1 MVSFA
6 VAARYIRSV
15 IAWDTQRPYPGSMSQ
30 PPRTS
35 DRIAHAA
42 LLAACLT
49 PLIGLIAGACTRSL
63 GADPVADIQHSTGIW
78 SLRLLLFTLAL
89 TPLAHYC
96 GWHELGRYRR
106 SLGLCA
112 FLYGCL
118 HGLAY
123 LVFDQFF
130 AWGAVTEDLLRRPAL
145 TAGLGTLL
153 VLTPLAATSFRGTV
167 RLLGLQRWR
176 KLHRLAY
183 LAAGLAVFH
192 YLWLV
197 KQDIRDPALY
207 ALLLALLIILRLQP
221 RASQRKS
228 LTAARGETVR

>member
-1 MVSFA
+1 M
-6 VAARYIRSV
+6 
-15 IAWDTQRPYPGSMSQ
+15 T
-30 PPRTS
+30 TS

-49 PLIGLIAGACTRSL
+49 PLIGLIAGACTRTL
-63 GADPVADIQHSTGIW
+63 GADPVADIQYTTGIW

-89 TPLAHYC
+89 TPLAHYG
-96 GWHELGRYRR
+96 GWHGLGRYRR

-112 FLYGCL
+112 FLYGFL

-130 AWGAVTEDLLRRPAL
+130 DWGAVTEDILRRPAL
-145 TAGLGTLL
+145 TAGLCALL
-153 VLTPLAATSFRGTV
+153 LLIPLAATSFRGMV
-167 RLLGLQRWR
+167 ALLGLPRWR

-183 LAAGLAVFH
+183 LAAGLAIFH

-197 KQDIRDPALY
+197 KQDIQVPGLY
-207 ALLLALLIILRLQP
+207 ALLLALLLILRLQP
-221 RASQRKS
+221 RASQRKGM
-228 LTAARGETVR
+228 TAAGGEPAR